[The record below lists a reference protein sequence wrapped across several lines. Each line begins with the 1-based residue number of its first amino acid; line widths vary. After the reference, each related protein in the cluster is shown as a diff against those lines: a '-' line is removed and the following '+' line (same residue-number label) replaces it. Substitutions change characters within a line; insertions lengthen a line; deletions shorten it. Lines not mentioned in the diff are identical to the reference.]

1 MYHLSIPFPCQVQ
14 VKDYEETLCMKGTE
28 EFIIVLEMY
37 PGPGLWHGVEGLRR
51 SGHLVLSCHLSELM
65 STNYWLQSLAQV
77 LQGCHYLL
85 PAHENVKPFFPL
97 SWSTLTESFPWR
109 LTIEKI
115 RKIFQ
120 ISSDLGVE
128 VFLVQ
133 EPGMD
138 FIGDIREAPSTTTRW
153 ILTSSIRMHPV
164 KWIVNTH
171 ILQVS
176 SLIWS
181 WNVDAGIFLH
191 MLTIV
196 SPVIEVMC
204 SEHFLRTGSGGHSMW
219 SSPWNSV
226 EDECRSRGKSPDVW
240 ILTVS
245 WHLKIEN
252 REKNQC
258 FDQFSCTWRHI
269 NVTSLRWRRD
279 LQGQS
284 LYFAH
289 ILNSQV
295 LRRLLR
301 VSSCLLPFDIGP
313 R

>member
-37 PGPGLWHGVEGLRR
+37 PGPGLWPGVEGLRR
-51 SGHLVLSCHLSELM
+51 SGHPVLSCHLSELM

-133 EPGMD
+133 
-138 FIGDIREAPSTTTRW
+138 
-153 ILTSSIRMHPV
+153 
-164 KWIVNTH
+164 
-171 ILQVS
+171 
-176 SLIWS
+176 
-181 WNVDAGIFLH
+181 
-191 MLTIV
+191 
-196 SPVIEVMC
+196 
-204 SEHFLRTGSGGHSMW
+204 
-219 SSPWNSV
+219 
-226 EDECRSRGKSPDVW
+226 
-240 ILTVS
+240 
-245 WHLKIEN
+245 
-252 REKNQC
+252 C
-258 FDQFSCTWRHI
+258 FDQFSCTWHYCHE
-269 NVTSLRWRRD
+269 SSMASGF
-279 LQGQS
+279 QGQS

-289 ILNSQV
+289 TLNSQV
-295 LRRLLR
+295 SRRLLR
-301 VSSCLLPFDIGP
+301 VSSSLLPLGRGKSSSFIHGWFKWSN
-313 R
+313 